1 MKKVLKIVIPIL
13 LVLIILAGCAWFFL
27 YYRTDFTAEYYA
39 ERGAKAYD
47 RGRYSRAVEYYTYAF
62 QLDPQNVDAA
72 LALAERHCIESG
84 QCRALCSAVQGICGA
99 G

>member
-13 LVLIILAGCAWFFL
+13 LVLISLAGCAWFFL
-27 YYRTDFTAEYYA
+27 YYRTDFTAVYYA

-72 LALAERHCIESG
+72 LADSY
-84 QCRALCSAVQGICGA
+84 RADGN
-99 G
+99 